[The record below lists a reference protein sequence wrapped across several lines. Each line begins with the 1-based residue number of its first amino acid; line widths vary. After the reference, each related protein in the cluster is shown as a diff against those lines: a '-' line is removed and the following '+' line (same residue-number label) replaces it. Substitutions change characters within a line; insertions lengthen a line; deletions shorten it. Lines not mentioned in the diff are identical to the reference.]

1 MNPSLRAAV
10 IAEWRGLPD
19 RKMRPDRW
27 QSPTEL
33 MPKLMQRLGL
43 RERLRETEVIDAW
56 SKIVG
61 DFIAA
66 HSAPVALR
74 EGILYVRV
82 LQPALHYELEQISK
96 SEILRKLKQRFGS
109 KTIRDVRFRVGWG
122 PISSQV
128 FALHRSH
135 QFAKAGAGGPRER
148 KRMGIAKTQSE
159 GPYEKAVLSFF
170 SALGIV

>member
-10 IAEWRGLPD
+10 IAEWRGLPE
-19 RKMRPDRW
+19 RKMRADRW
-27 QSPTEL
+27 QSSTDL
-33 MPKLMQRLGL
+33 VPKLMQRMGL

-82 LQPALHYELEQISK
+82 LQPALHYELEQVSK
-96 SEILRKLKQRFGS
+96 SEILRKLKQRFGA
-109 KTIRDVRFRVGWG
+109 KTIRYIRFRVG
-122 PISSQV
+122 
-128 FALHRSH
+128 
-135 QFAKAGAGGPRER
+135 
-148 KRMGIAKTQSE
+148 
-159 GPYEKAVLSFF
+159 
-170 SALGIV
+170 

>member
-1 MNPSLRAAV
+1 MRRLVAKARKPRPLPHLVDCRRSKQIHHSIAPLLHHSMNAALRAAV

-19 RKMRPDRW
+19 RKLQGKRW
-27 QSPTEL
+27 QSPSEL
-33 MPKLMQRLGL
+33 MPRLMQRLGL

-66 HSAPVALR
+66 HSTPVALR

-109 KTIRDVRFRVGWG
+109 KTIRDVRFRVG
-122 PISSQV
+122 
-128 FALHRSH
+128 
-135 QFAKAGAGGPRER
+135 
-148 KRMGIAKTQSE
+148 
-159 GPYEKAVLSFF
+159 
-170 SALGIV
+170 

>member
-1 MNPSLRAAV
+1 MNAALRAAV
-10 IAEWRGLPD
+10 FAEWRGLPE
-19 RKMRPDRW
+19 RKLKADRW
-27 QSPTEL
+27 QSPAEL
-33 MPKLMQRLGL
+33 MPRLMQRLGL

-96 SEILRKLKQRFGS
+96 SEILRKLNQRFGS
-109 KTIRDVRFRVGWG
+109 KTIRYVRFRVG
-122 PISSQV
+122 
-128 FALHRSH
+128 
-135 QFAKAGAGGPRER
+135 
-148 KRMGIAKTQSE
+148 
-159 GPYEKAVLSFF
+159 
-170 SALGIV
+170 

>member
-1 MNPSLRAAV
+1 MNSSLRAAV
-10 IAEWRGLPD
+10 IAEWRGLPES
-19 RKMRPDRW
+19 KLRPDRW
-27 QSPTEL
+27 QSPSEL

-74 EGILYVRV
+74 EGVLYVRV

-96 SEILRKLKQRFGS
+96 TEILRKLKQRFGA
-109 KTIRDVRFRVGWG
+109 KTIRDLRFRVG
-122 PISSQV
+122 
-128 FALHRSH
+128 
-135 QFAKAGAGGPRER
+135 
-148 KRMGIAKTQSE
+148 
-159 GPYEKAVLSFF
+159 
-170 SALGIV
+170 